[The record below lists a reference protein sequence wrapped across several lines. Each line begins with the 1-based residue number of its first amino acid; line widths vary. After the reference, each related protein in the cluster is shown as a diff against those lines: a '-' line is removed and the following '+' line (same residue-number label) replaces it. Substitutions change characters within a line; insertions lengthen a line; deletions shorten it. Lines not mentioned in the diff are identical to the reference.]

1 MTQKVF
7 FSKNFWLTFSKGKF
21 KSAEKVITSRVPESK
36 KIFKRI
42 LLKFC
47 FRGIVALDSEN
58 RKNIY
63 HMKFGAKWK
72 VLLKGI
78 CKIDFTPPLG
88 TFWNNI
94 VHMVIRCV
102 EIFLTGS
109 KNNFSWK
116 KWRHSEKLVTASN
129 GLRSLF
135 SEENFF

>member
-1 MTQKVF
+1 MSLKILHEHCGMIIKPIEKIQYLTQKKIL
-7 FSKNFWLTFSKGKF
+7 SKNFWLTFSNGKF

-36 KIFKRI
+36 KFFKRI

-78 CKIDFTPPLG
+78 CKNRFYPPLG
-88 TFWNNI
+88 TF
-94 VHMVIRCV
+94 
-102 EIFLTGS
+102 
-109 KNNFSWK
+109 
-116 KWRHSEKLVTASN
+116 
-129 GLRSLF
+129 
-135 SEENFF
+135 